1 MTERAEQY
9 IKEFEIEWNKNAN
22 FRNLWQET
30 ATLMFPRESNITIT
44 RQRGTEQ
51 TKGVFDT
58 TAITDSKEMAD
69 GLLSAII
76 PAGEHF
82 YKWNVSK
89 DNIGGQSDDYD
100 SWCAHATDKQHRAL
114 FSSNFMSQE
123 SEFMRSLIVFG
134 TGNMFSTWSTKA
146 GGLNFK
152 DYDIALY
159 IMLINSEG
167 IIDTMMI
174 KFPFSARQAVQKWR
188 DKAGQKINEA
198 YNDPKKKEEI
208 FPILHIVRPR
218 EGRNPRYYDD
228 PMNMAWESVYIDVKN
243 KHIIDE
249 GGFRSFPYHPCRWMV
264 TTGEIFGRGIGT
276 QILPQVRVL
285 QTMKCD
291 LIECGNK
298 HNNPPR
304 EILESF
310 EGEVKV
316 FAGANNYVQEIPSIA
331 PIPGLQG
338 NFPITEK
345 NVEMEREDVH
355 KAFYKNVFNPI
366 TDLKGDRRTTVEIR
380 ERKLEGLR
388 RVGQP
393 VGRIQTE
400 HLEPLLRRTLV
411 LLIENGE
418 IPEPPLGLE
427 TIEVEYLGLMANALS
442 SGQAVAFQKALAIT
456 TELDERFH
464 SLKDNLN
471 IDEGFRNLCRQLG
484 VREEDINTTEDRDAI
499 RAARQAELQRQQ
511 MMEAAQAAAQGYS
524 QTTAA
529 PEEGSV
535 AGHLMEA
542 ANA

>member
-1 MTERAEQY
+1 MTTRAEQY
-9 IKEFEIEWNKNAN
+9 IKDFEIEWNKNAN

-30 ATLMFPRESNITIT
+30 ADLMFPRESNITIT

-58 TAITDSKEMAD
+58 TAITDSKEMGD
-69 GLLSAII
+69 GILSSII

-114 FSSNFMSQE
+114 FASNFMSQM
-123 SEFMRSLIVFG
+123 SETMRSLIVFG
-134 TGNMFSTWSTKA
+134 TGNIYSEWSTKA

-159 IMLINSEG
+159 VMLINSEG
-167 IIDTMMI
+167 VIDTMMI
-174 KFPFSARQAVQKWR
+174 KFPFTASQAVKKWGN
-188 DKAGQKINEA
+188 KVGKKIAEA
-198 YNDPKKKEEI
+198 YDDHKKRENI
-208 FPILHIVRPR
+208 FPILHIVKPR
-218 EGRNPRYYDD
+218 EKRNPRYSDD
-228 PMNMAWESVYIDVKN
+228 PMNMNFESVYIDVESKY
-243 KHIIDE
+243 IIDE
-249 GGFRSFPYHPCRWMV
+249 GGYRSFSYHPCRWMV

-276 QILPQVRVL
+276 QILPQVRVV
-285 QTMKCD
+285 QSMKCD
-291 LIECGNK
+291 LVECANK
-298 HNNPPR
+298 HNNPPK
-304 EILESF
+304 EVA
-310 EGEVKV
+310 GEVDGEIQV
-316 FAGANNYVQEIPSIA
+316 FAGALNHVTEIGTIVPIA
-331 PIPGLQG
+331 GVQG

-345 NVEMEREDVH
+345 ALENEREEIH

-366 TDLKGDRRTTVEIR
+366 TDLKGDRRTTIEIR

-400 HLEPLLRRTLV
+400 LLEPLLRRTLV

-427 TIEVEYLGLMANALS
+427 TIEIEYLGLMANALS
-442 SGQAVAFQKALAIT
+442 SGQAVAFQKAIAIAS
-456 TELDERFH
+456 ELDERFP

-471 IDEGFRNLCRQLG
+471 MDEGYRNLCRQLG
-484 VREEDINTTEDRDAI
+484 VREEDINTPEQRDAI
-499 RAARQAELQRQQ
+499 RAARQAELQKRQ
-511 MMEAAQAAAQGYS
+511 MMEAMQAAAQGYS
-524 QTTAA
+524 QTTGA

-535 AGHLMEA
+535 AKELMEA